1 MRQDD
6 DSTGDLGLS
15 FVFFLFSF
23 IAKYFFCVTSVY
35 QVFFIII
42 YYVFLCILFYFIV
55 FFIIIFALFN
65 VLARIVTH
73 IYHAYTLI

>member
-1 MRQDD
+1 VRQDD

-15 FVFFLFSF
+15 FVFFFLFSF
-23 IAKYFFCVTSVY
+23 IAKIFFCVTSVY

-55 FFIIIFALFN
+55 FFLLLF
-65 VLARIVTH
+65 L
-73 IYHAYTLI
+73 LFSMF